1 MDTTIFVID
10 DDEFVLKALKGL
22 IESAGFKVESFSSA
36 TDFLTRGD
44 PGKASCLVL
53 DVVMPGMS
61 GLELYESLKDSGLE
75 VPIIFISAF
84 DTENIREGVR
94 GSNAIAFLQKPF
106 DDVALLDAIDVAL
119 KR

>member
-1 MDTTIFVID
+1 MDATIFVID

-22 IESAGFKVESFSSA
+22 IESAGFKVDTFSSA
-36 TDFLTRGD
+36 ADFLARGD
-44 PGKASCLVL
+44 PGKADCLVL
-53 DVVMPGMS
+53 DVVMPGIS
-61 GLELYESLKDSGLE
+61 GLELHEYLKDSGAK

-94 GSNAIAFLQKPF
+94 RSNAIAFLQKPF
-106 DDVALLDAIDVAL
+106 DDVALLDAIDLAL